1 MSCPVC
7 RKFADIALSIQH
19 EACGHR
25 SHVDCLVEP
34 YDFDN
39 CAACAAPVE
48 HAVAQSRA
56 AAATAM
62 AIREPRT
69 TDNINYILN
78 PGRKQPASTI
88 AKVAAW
94 VPGLSA
100 RFVETIDNTTNPEF
114 LLRHHVPI
122 QDIMIDHD
130 MGLDHFL
137 KAGVTMDDFLT
148 NRYTW
153 DDLLLF
159 EDISGRRGS
168 SKLPLQA
175 ITIGLKAN
183 ANHFQAYADAFP
195 YEKVRAHTGFQ
206 PVELGELF
214 GLYFPEDGSPLQCE
228 GNWDWRARECI
239 EMGLTMDDL
248 CVLGLQYVDQ
258 YAALMSGLNAKDV
271 ATMQKKLGVKPE
283 HLKALMEPPQEPV
296 RVVAVAPAPPV
307 REHVSE
313 YVREEEPEQ
322 IPARM
327 RVAAPAPVQVRVH
340 QAPLPRAKLVG
351 PVGNAKRF
359 DRHGALLYQHNN
371 H

>member
-7 RKFADIALSIQH
+7 RKFADVALSIQH

-39 CAACAAPVE
+39 CAACAAPTE
-48 HAVAQSRA
+48 HAAAPSSRSVAVAR
-56 AAATAM
+56 
-62 AIREPRT
+62 REPRT
-69 TDNINYILN
+69 TDKINYILN
-78 PGRKQPASTI
+78 PGCKQAASTL

-94 VPGLSA
+94 VPGLST
-100 RFVETIDNTTNPEF
+100 RFVETIANTTNPEF
-114 LLRHHVPI
+114 LLQHHVPI
-122 QDIMIDHD
+122 QEIMDDHD

-137 KAGVTMDDFLT
+137 KAGVTMDDFLI

-159 EDISGRRGS
+159 EDISGRRGA

-206 PVELGELF
+206 PYELGELF

-228 GNWDWRARECI
+228 GNCDWRARECV

-258 YAALMSGLNAKDV
+258 YDALMAGLNPKDK
-271 ATMQKKLGVKPE
+271 AAMQKKLGVKQE
-283 HLKALMEPPQEPV
+283 HLQALLEPPKEV
-296 RVVAVAPAPPV
+296 AVVVAAATVAARA
-307 REHVSE
+307 REHVVRE
-313 YVREEEPEQ
+313 YVREEEPE
-322 IPARM
+322 PVRM
-327 RVAAPAPVQVRVH
+327 RVAAPAPVQARVH

-371 H
+371 TH

>member
-39 CAACAAPVE
+39 CAACSTSP
-48 HAVAQSRA
+48 AVSSSTR
-56 AAATAM
+56 TM
-62 AIREPRT
+62 VIKEPRT
-69 TDNINYILN
+69 TDGINYVLN
-78 PGRKQPASTI
+78 PGRKQPASTM

-100 RFVETIDNTTNPEF
+100 RFVETVDNTTNPEF

-122 QDIMIDHD
+122 RDIMEKRN

-137 KAGVTMDDFLT
+137 KAGVTMDDFLI
-148 NRYTW
+148 NSYTW
-153 DDLLLF
+153 DDLLVF

-175 ITIGLKAN
+175 ITIGLQAN

-206 PVELGELF
+206 PYELGELF

-228 GNWDWRARECI
+228 GNCDWRARECV

-258 YAALMSGLNAKDV
+258 YDALMAGLNTKDAAV
-271 ATMQKKLGVKPE
+271 MQKKLGVKPE
-283 HLKALMEPPQEPV
+283 HLKALLEPPKEVAVRVVVAPPPPVKVRIPVMEEQEPEQEPV
-296 RVVAVAPAPPV
+296 R
-307 REHVSE
+307 
-313 YVREEEPEQ
+313 
-322 IPARM
+322 I
-327 RVAAPAPVQVRVH
+327 RVATPAPVQVRTH
-340 QAPLPRAKLVG
+340 QAPRPRARLAG

-359 DRHGALLYQHNN
+359 DRHGALLYHN
-371 H
+371 